1 VEKRFLA
8 TEVRAVL
15 KGSKRTIAG
24 YAARYGVLSGDLGG
38 FRERIEPGAFKRVL
52 ATTPDVVCLFNHQD
66 NCVLGRTTSG
76 TLRLRED
83 SNGLAFECDLPD
95 TQAGRDTYASVQRG
109 DLNGCSFAF
118 MVDDQRMCSYHEEE
132 IDEDEDEGDVRNK
145 DGRSIL
151 RFRGAIKRK
160 MRSLVRSIRDFA
172 SLIDVSVVTH
182 PAYPQTSVDARN
194 LLVGAEVRS
203 KLESL
208 KKRISVLEQITL
220 SEPEQAEYDAR
231 ERRRRL
237 EMLDL

>member
-8 TEVRAVL
+8 TEVRAML

-38 FRERIEPGAFKRVL
+38 FRERIEPGAFKRIL
-52 ATTPDVVCLFNHQD
+52 ATSPDVVCLFNHQD

-118 MVDDQRMCSYHEEE
+118 MVNDQQMCSYREEE
-132 IDEDEDEGDVRNK
+132 IDEDEDDESIRSKVKRTLRAIVRT
-145 DGRSIL
+145 
-151 RFRGAIKRK
+151 
-160 MRSLVRSIRDFA
+160 IRDFA
-172 SLIDVSVVTH
+172 NLIDVSVVTH
-182 PAYPQTSVDARN
+182 PAYPQTSVGARY

-203 KLESL
+203 RVASMSKPYVKPAHVIGRMPSPSIDDQIEEL
-208 KKRISVLEQITL
+208 KGQRTL
-220 SEPEQAEYDAR
+220 R
-231 ERRRRL
+231 NRRL
-237 EMLDL
+237 AILDL